1 MMETNMK
8 NIFIEGIQGSG
19 KSTLTTK
26 LSKKLSDYSV
36 YTEGDISPVELAWCS
51 YMTEQEFNSILKKYS
66 EYKEEILKNTK
77 KEGNR
82 YITAYTRILTDTR
95 EFYQDMESFE
105 IYNARIDYD
114 TFKSI
119 ILDRYTKLNSFGNI
133 FECSFFQNSIEDM
146 MLFYQM
152 EDDAIIDFYSEAYNR
167 LKDKNFKLLYID
179 SDNIRE
185 NIVQIKK
192 DRVDINGNE
201 MWFPLMMNYL
211 KESPYGKVHNYKN
224 MDDMINHFERRRQI
238 EKRIINEVIKE
249 DCIVLQSKQYDIET
263 LSI

>member
-1 MMETNMK
+1 M
-8 NIFIEGIQGSG
+8 
-19 KSTLTTK
+19 
-26 LSKKLSDYSV
+26 
-36 YTEGDISPVELAWCS
+36 ELAWCS

-133 FECSFFQNSIEDM
+133 FECSFFQNTMEELLLYYDM
-146 MLFYQM
+146 TEQEILDFYEELFAKLKEKKFVMVYLRSEQM
-152 EDDAIIDFYSEAYNR
+152 E
-167 LKDKNFKLLYID
+167 
-179 SDNIRE
+179 E
-185 NIVQIKK
+185 NILQIKK
-192 DRVDINGNE
+192 ERSDEKGVE
-201 MWFPLMMNYL
+201 LWYPLMLRYL
-211 KESPYGKVHNYKN
+211 NDTPYGKKHPFEGVA
-224 MDDMINHFERRRQI
+224 DMTAHFRRRMQMELTAIEKVLGNQAIVIPAKEYQI
-238 EKRIINEVIKE
+238 EELVRKIQEEK
-249 DCIVLQSKQYDIET
+249 
-263 LSI
+263 

>member
-8 NIFIEGIQGSG
+8 NIFIEGIQGAG

-114 TFKSI
+114 TFKLI

-211 KESPYGKVHNYKN
+211 KESPYGKVHNYTDI
-224 MDDMINHFERRRQI
+224 DDMISHFERRRQI

>member
-8 NIFIEGIQGSG
+8 NIFIEGIQGAG

-114 TFKSI
+114 TFKLI

-185 NIVQIKK
+185 NI
-192 DRVDINGNE
+192 
-201 MWFPLMMNYL
+201 
-211 KESPYGKVHNYKN
+211 
-224 MDDMINHFERRRQI
+224 
-238 EKRIINEVIKE
+238 
-249 DCIVLQSKQYDIET
+249 
-263 LSI
+263 